1 MATLATVLYLCLSC
15 AGKERYTVA
24 MSTAPQVVQLCWR
37 NLFLWEGMSGYASS
51 PKKSQPRA
59 YTHRTHTQRQTNTQM
74 DREVDRQTDGHA
86 GGSGTLIHLQER
98 TVKRW

>member
-1 MATLATVLYLCLSC
+1 MVTLTTVLYLCLSC

-59 YTHRTHTQRQTNTQM
+59 YTHRTHTHRDRHTHRWTERWTDRQM
-74 DREVDRQTDGHA
+74 DT
-86 GGSGTLIHLQER
+86 QEA
-98 TVKRW
+98 VAH